1 MSWAF
6 FILVAAS
13 GAAGVAL
20 GPLISRRSRLFIL
33 IGGVEAA
40 LLGGALSWLPAWD
53 VELPVEPAAARLL
66 ALALLAAAAVLLP
79 FGSGA
84 SWSGH

>member
-1 MSWAF
+1 MGWAF
-6 FILVAAS
+6 FILAAAS

-20 GPLISRRSRLFIL
+20 GPVISRRSRVFIL
-33 IGGVEAA
+33 IVGIEAA
-40 LLGGALSWLPAWD
+40 LLGGALSWLPAPG

-66 ALALLAAAAVLLP
+66 ALALLAAAAVLLS
-79 FGSGA
+79 FWSGA